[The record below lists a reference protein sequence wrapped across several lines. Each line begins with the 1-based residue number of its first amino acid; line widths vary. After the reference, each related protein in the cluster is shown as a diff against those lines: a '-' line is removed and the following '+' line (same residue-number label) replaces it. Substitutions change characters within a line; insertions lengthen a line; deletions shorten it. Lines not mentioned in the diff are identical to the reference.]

1 MQQTQMPGLSGVTG
15 CSELHDVGS
24 ECVGGGGGRVDM
36 THDTKLQSLKEQR
49 EDLTAEPSLQP
60 SVFVCKIQVVRP

>member
-24 ECVGGGGGRVDM
+24 ECVGGEGEEW
-36 THDTKLQSLKEQR
+36 T
-49 EDLTAEPSLQP
+49 
-60 SVFVCKIQVVRP
+60 